1 MLRHRLALIALC
13 LVTATPVMA
22 GAKRYLAYDASDRI
36 TRALTRGV
44 TLEVESGLFGSV
56 TVRRIIS
63 TTARGAAEIESGGPD
78 QARRVLP
85 EGAGETSLYTIPT
98 TGDGRPLGRA
108 LCPSADQTYLVVGTV
123 RAVRPLTMHAVG
135 RWPDGQFRHCVAL
148 SYTYRGEWAVPT
160 GRDRLGGGDALPA
173 RP

>member
-1 MLRHRLALIALC
+1 MFRRLTLVALCALIA
-13 LVTATPVMA
+13 TPVVA
-22 GAKRYLAYDASDRI
+22 GAKRYLSYDASDRV

-44 TLEVESGLFGSV
+44 TLEVESGLFGSL

-63 TTARGAAEIESGGPD
+63 TSSRGSAEIESGGPD

-85 EGAGETSLYTIPT
+85 PGAGETSLYTIPT

-108 LCPSADQTYLVVGTV
+108 LCPGADQTFLVVGTV
-123 RAVRPLTMHAVG
+123 RAVRPLVMHAVG
-135 RWPDGQFRHCVAL
+135 RWADGQYRHCVQL
-148 SYTYRGEWAVPT
+148 SYTYRGEWAVPPRRER
-160 GRDRLGGGDALPA
+160 GDGADALPA